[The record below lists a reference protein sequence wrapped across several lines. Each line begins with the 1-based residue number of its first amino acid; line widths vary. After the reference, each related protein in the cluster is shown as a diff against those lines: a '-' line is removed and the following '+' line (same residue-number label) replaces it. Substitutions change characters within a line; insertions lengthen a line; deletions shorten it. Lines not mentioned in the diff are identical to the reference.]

1 MKKQQQGVGGLL
13 KKNILRIAIVVI
25 LISALFPIGK
35 VLASELFQI
44 GPYEVDVTINANPS
58 PSYIEQTVEFT
69 INVTLKDSSGGIA
82 SGWVEL
88 RSGDEKVCELELD
101 SGGQAS
107 CQLYFDTPAVIPFQ
121 AFYLGVDQILPG
133 ASERI
138 NHTVMDKHHPL
149 VQVIQDDPDPSI
161 INRDIFANV
170 QVASDE
176 GPIAS
181 GSLLIYRSDETCVSP
196 DSASATDFCATTL
209 NAGGE
214 GGCTLPLNQ
223 DGYVSICAAY
233 SGDYAHYPE
242 ISAAEPHRVSSS
254 NTFTTI
260 TSISPEPSLAGE
272 ILLVQFTVTSPDGPP
287 ADGLVEVIG
296 PDGSCSAPVS
306 TGQCSISIYQP
317 HLQPVYASY
326 AGENYEDQNGRF
338 IVLEPSV
345 SDVVMHRVNV
355 APTDILLDKDKV
367 NAFLGKNTRVATLH
381 AVDANT
387 DETHSFVLIDGVGAD
402 NNDLFWIDG
411 DQLVAFGNLPTS
423 PGYVSFRVM
432 AIDPAGLT
440 FEKVLTLRVVDNAP
454 LLPAT
459 GFAPARVTQLGVQ
472 TVAYQQEKEVNL
484 FIPRLDLSIPIV
496 GVPYL
501 ENGWNTDWLNNQA
514 GWLNGTAFPG
524 WLGNSV
530 LAGHNYLADGSA
542 GPFKALDQLSW
553 GDKIEIT
560 AFNET
565 SIYEV
570 REVKKVKPDDLSA
583 LSHRDNAWLTLVTCK
598 SFNEK
603 TGSYRWRIVVEAV
616 LIEVK

>member
-1 MKKQQQGVGGLL
+1 MRKKHKGMGAIL
-13 KKNILRIAIVVI
+13 KTNFLRIAIVII

-35 VLASELFQI
+35 VLASELFQV
-44 GPYEVDVTINANPS
+44 GPYEVDVTVSADPS

-69 INVTLKDSSGGIA
+69 INVTLRDSSAGTA

-133 ASERI
+133 ASERLI
-138 NHTVMDKHHPL
+138 HTVMDKHHPL
-149 VQVIQDDPDPSI
+149 VDVIQDDPDPSI

-170 QVASDE
+170 QVSSA
-176 GPIAS
+176 GPIPS
-181 GSLLIYRSDETCVSP
+181 GALIIYRSDETCLAP
-196 DSASATDFCATTL
+196 DSALATDFCATTL
-209 NAGGE
+209 NASGE

-223 DGYVSICAAY
+223 DGFVSICAAY
-233 SGDYAHYPE
+233 SGDYAHYPAL
-242 ISAAEPHRVSSS
+242 STAEAHRVSSS

-260 TSISPEPSLAGE
+260 TSISPEPSLAAE
-272 ILLVQFTVTSPDGPP
+272 ILLVQFTVTSPDGPT
-287 ADGLVEVIG
+287 ADGLVEVTG

-306 TGQCSISIYQP
+306 TGQCSISISQP

-326 AGENYEDQNGRF
+326 AGEFYEDPNGRL
-338 IVLEPSV
+338 IELEPSV
-345 SDVVMHRVNV
+345 SDVVLHRLNV
-355 APTDILLDKDKV
+355 AATDILLDKDKV
-367 NAFLGKNTRVATLH
+367 NAYLGINSRVATLQ

-387 DETHSFVLIDGVGAD
+387 DETHSFVLIDGLGAD

-472 TVAYQQEKEVNL
+472 AVTYQQENEVNL
-484 FIPRLDLSIPIV
+484 TIPRLGLSIAVV
-496 GVPYL
+496 GVPYQ
-501 ENGWNTDWLNNQA
+501 ENGWNTDWLNFQA

-524 WLGNSV
+524 WPGNAV
-530 LAGHNYLADGSA
+530 LAAHNYLADGSA
-542 GPFKALDQLSW
+542 GPFKALDQLRW

-570 REVKKVKPDDLSA
+570 REVKKVKPDDLSV
-583 LSHRDNAWLTLVTCK
+583 LSHQENAWLTLVTCK

-603 TGSYRWRIVVEAV
+603 TESYRWRIVVEAV
-616 LIEVK
+616 LVEVK